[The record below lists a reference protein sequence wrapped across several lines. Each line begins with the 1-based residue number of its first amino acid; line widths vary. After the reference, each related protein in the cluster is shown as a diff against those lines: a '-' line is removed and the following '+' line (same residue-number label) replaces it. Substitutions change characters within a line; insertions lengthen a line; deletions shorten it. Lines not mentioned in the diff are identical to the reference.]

1 MIELYTWTT
10 PNGEKPVIMLEEL
23 GLPYEMALVDIST
36 GVQKQAAFL
45 EINPNGRIPAISD
58 DGQHIFE
65 SGAILL
71 HLAEKTGRLLAKNG
85 RDRADAL
92 SWTFFQVGG
101 TGPMIGQ
108 LHHFRNAPER
118 IPYALKRYED
128 ESRRLL
134 GVLETR
140 LQRNEWLAGD
150 YSVADVMNFS
160 WARSGL
166 DAVEGWETFPMLARW
181 VNRIAGRDAVKRA
194 LAKLKAAKAEL

>member
-23 GLPYEMALVDIST
+23 GLDYEMALIDIST

-45 EINPNGRIPAISD
+45 ELNPNGRIPAISD
-58 DGQHIFE
+58 DGQRIFE
-65 SGAILL
+65 SGAILV
-71 HLAEKTGRLLAKNG
+71 HLAEKTGRFLAKSG
-85 RDRADAL
+85 SDRAEAL

-101 TGPMIGQ
+101 TGPMVGQ
-108 LHHFRNAPER
+108 LHHFRNAPEK

-134 GVLETR
+134 GVLESR

-150 YSVADVMNFS
+150 YSIADIMNWS

-166 DAVEGWETFPMLARW
+166 EAVEGWETFPMLAGW
-181 VNRIAGRDAVKRA
+181 VKRIGARPAVIRA
-194 LAKLKAAKAEL
+194 LDKLQAAKAEL